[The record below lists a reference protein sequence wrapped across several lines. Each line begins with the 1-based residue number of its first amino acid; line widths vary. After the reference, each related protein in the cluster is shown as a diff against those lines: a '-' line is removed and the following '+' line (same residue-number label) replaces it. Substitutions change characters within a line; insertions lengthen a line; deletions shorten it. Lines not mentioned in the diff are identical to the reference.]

1 MDTVI
6 ELYRP
11 EDLGRLEQRYK
22 RSGRAAAFL
31 AGAALAVCILFCCLT
46 NTANARVMELLTISV
61 STVSGW
67 IVIWLVHH
75 RVIEL
80 RRERRHAGML
90 LEEERSTLEGVVAVS
105 GERMRIRGSIR
116 FYPLSVTGE
125 AGRSAGKVIASRA
138 PLLRAENGKKLRLY
152 VVNGYVAAFERL

>member
-22 RSGRAAAFL
+22 RSGWAAAFL
-31 AGAALAVCILFCCLT
+31 AGAALAVCILLCCLT
-46 NTANARVMELLTISV
+46 
-61 STVSGW
+61 
-67 IVIWLVHH
+67 
-75 RVIEL
+75 VIEL